1 MTTQKLFLKM
11 ICNES
16 VTCYSDFIKSS
27 SSWLLNNV
35 ITAFITDQISFFP
48 AVTYKAAPS

>member
-27 SSWLLNNV
+27 SSGLLNNV

-48 AVTYKAAPS
+48 AITYKAATS